1 MSTAETGAD
10 QNTASND
17 HITVHV
23 FRKPNCL
30 IKFDITVKPEAIEAA
45 YHNAVKAVKKE
56 VNIPGFRKGRAPDH
70 FILEKYASVIQK
82 ETVDIALKTAF
93 NESIQLT
100 HLHPL
105 KDGLVK
111 RPLVHECSREKGA
124 HFVLEFEGRP
134 TVPSVKAE
142 ELQLQKIA
150 PKDVTD
156 EARQNAL
163 EQVLMQFMTY
173 EPVDDRGVEEND
185 FIDVDVTLLEEP
197 PRDVIQN
204 QRTQVNKK
212 GLPAWMGEKVIGLKA
227 GEHAEGMTQP
237 NEDNPDPAFKPVPYR
252 ITVKAIWK
260 GLPPEL
266 NDELAKK
273 VGLNSIEELYKK
285 IKNRLKSELE
295 DDAYRRQ
302 IHELEE
308 KLIEKYPIDLPRTYI
323 EARNNSHME
332 SYLKQLEAGHVQT
345 QAKDYGELQKMIEA
359 TTIRNLM
366 LHFLFHHIAAE
377 NDIQVTNDEITQE
390 LSKQIS
396 LLPSGRSQIDINGER
411 EKLHDQIY
419 HLALDRKI
427 KQYLLDKVQWL

>member
-1 MSTAETGAD
+1 MSNEETGAE

-30 IKFDITVKPEAIEAA
+30 IKFDITVKPEAVEAA
-45 YHNAVKAVKKE
+45 YHSAVKTVKKE
-56 VNIPGFRKGRAPDH
+56 VNIPGFRKGKAPDN
-70 FILEKYASVIQK
+70 FVLEKYASVIQK
-82 ETVDIALKTAF
+82 EFVDIALKTAF

-134 TVPSVKAE
+134 SVPSVKAE
-142 ELQLQKIA
+142 DLQLKKINS
-150 PKDVTD
+150 VQSTD
-156 EARQNAL
+156 EERQNAMD
-163 EQVLMQFMTY
+163 QVLMQFMTY
-173 EPVDDRGVEEND
+173 EPIEGRGVEEND

-197 PRDVIQN
+197 PREIIQN

-212 GLPAWMGEKVIGLKA
+212 GLPSWMGEKVIGLKA
-227 GEHAEGMTQP
+227 GEHSEGLTQP
-237 NEDNPDPAFKPVPYR
+237 NEENPNPEFKSVPYR
-252 ITVKAIWK
+252 ITVKSIWK
-260 GLPPEL
+260 GTPPEL
-266 NDELAKK
+266 NDDLAKK
-273 VGLNSIEELYKK
+273 VGLSNMDELYNK
-285 IKNRLKSELE
+285 INSRLESELE

-308 KLIEKYPIDLPRTYI
+308 KLLEKYPIDLPRTYI

-332 SYLKQLEAGHVQT
+332 NYLKQLEAGHVSP
-345 QAKDYGELQKMIEA
+345 QAKDYSELQKMIEA
-359 TTIRNLM
+359 TTVRNLM
-366 LHFLFHHIAAE
+366 LHFLYHQIASE
-377 NDIQVTNDEITQE
+377 NDITVTNDEITQE

-396 LLPSGRSQIDINGER
+396 LLPSGRSQIDINGEK
-411 EKLHDQIY
+411 EKLHDQVY
-419 HLALDRKI
+419 HLALDRKV
-427 KQYLLDKVQWL
+427 KQHLLDRAQWV